1 MQVSQEKILLSEM
14 ASLLTHIIWFWLLI
28 YCSVYKEPIIFIFSS
43 SVEVVADNV
52 KKEKYHFW

>member
-1 MQVSQEKILLSEM
+1 M

-28 YCSVYKEPIIFIFSS
+28 YCSVYKEPIIFIFF

-52 KKEKYHFW
+52 KKEKYHFWWLYDW

>member
-1 MQVSQEKILLSEM
+1 M

-52 KKEKYHFW
+52 KKEKYHFWWLYDW

>member
-1 MQVSQEKILLSEM
+1 MQVSQEKFLLAEM

-43 SVEVVADNV
+43 VEVVADNV